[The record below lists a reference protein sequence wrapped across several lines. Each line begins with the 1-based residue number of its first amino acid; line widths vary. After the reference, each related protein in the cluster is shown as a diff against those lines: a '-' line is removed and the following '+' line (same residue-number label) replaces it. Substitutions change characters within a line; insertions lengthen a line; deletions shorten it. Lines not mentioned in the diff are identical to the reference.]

1 MKSIKI
7 PKQRSLWFERIMAF
21 IATVNLGLV
30 LFNLSYVQWRDLYLQ
45 KLPQIVDIYDPI
57 KGIQPHRE
65 TKRYLETLDQLQE
78 QVSQTGL
85 QSAQVKTRLEEISR
99 LSNEMIDT
107 NPFAGANK
115 SGTLEKIKNR
125 MRDRISKE
133 SAKQSFATFWS
144 QPYLTQQGWAKEI
157 NFFNQSIRPLIAT
170 NYYRR
175 ISESGEFVDDFWIID
190 SVFMI
195 LFALEL
201 LGRTFLL
208 KRQRP
213 GLSWFESLLWRWY
226 DLFLLLPFWRE
237 LRILPVLVRLDQAD
251 LLSFYSVRRQ
261 INQGIV
267 ANFAE
272 ELTEIVVVR
281 VINQVQSSIKRGD
294 LIRWVSQQEN
304 VRSYI
309 DINNVN
315 EIEAIAALL
324 LKTIVYQVLPE
335 IQPAIAALLR
345 HNIETVIHQVPLYQ
359 NLQNLPGLG
368 QAQTQ
373 LSEQLA
379 TQITTNLYKIV
390 VSAVEDPVGAKL
402 TSQLVQSFSETLG
415 AQIKEKHLVSEIES
429 LLFDFL
435 EEIKLNYVQRLSQED
450 IDQIIEQTRQLRTQV
465 SVPVVVDK
473 GTALAERGG
482 TRGQGDKQNS

>member
-1 MKSIKI
+1 MKNIKNSE
-7 PKQRSLWFERIMAF
+7 KRNLWFERFMA
-21 IATVNLGLV
+21 ILATVNLSLV
-30 LFNLSYVQWRDLYLQ
+30 LFDLSYVHWRDLYLQ
-45 KLPQIVDIYDPI
+45 KLPQIVHIYDPI
-57 KGIQPHRE
+57 KGIEPHRE
-65 TKRYLETLDQLQE
+65 TKKYLESLDALEE

-85 QSAQVKTRLEEISR
+85 QSPEVKNRLEEITR

-125 MRDRISKE
+125 MRDRIDNE
-133 SAKQSFATFWS
+133 SAKQSFAIFWS
-144 QPYLTQQGWAKEI
+144 QPYLTQKGWLQEI
-157 NFFNQSIRPLIAT
+157 NFFNQRIRPLIAT

-175 ISESGEFVDDFWIID
+175 IGENGEYINNFWIID
-190 SVFMI
+190 SVFVI

-201 LGRTFLL
+201 LGRTFLIR
-208 KRQRP
+208 RQHR
-213 GLSWFESLLWRWY
+213 GLSYLEALLWRWY
-226 DLFLLLPFWRE
+226 DLLLLVPFLRW
-237 LRILPVLVRLDQAD
+237 LRIIPVLVRLDQAK
-251 LLSFYSVRRQ
+251 LLSLYPVRRQ

-281 VINQVQSSIKRGD
+281 VINQVQGSIKRGE
-294 LIRWVSQQEN
+294 LIRWLSQQEN

-315 EIEAIAALL
+315 EIEAIAGLL
-324 LKTIVYQVLPE
+324 VKTVVYQVLPE
-335 IQPAIAALLR
+335 IQPAIVAILR
-345 HNIETVIHQVPLYQ
+345 HNIETVIHQVPIYR
-359 NLQNLPGLG
+359 NLQNLPGVG

-379 TQITTNLYKIV
+379 TQITTNLYKTL

-402 TSQLVQSFSETLG
+402 TTQLVQSFSDALKG
-415 AQIKEKHLVSEIES
+415 QIKEKHLLGEIES
-429 LLFDFL
+429 LLSDFL

-450 IDQIIEQTRQLRTQV
+450 IEQIIEQTRQLRTQASLPAV
-465 SVPVVVDK
+465 LDK
-473 GTALAERGG
+473 STTIPGR
-482 TRGQGDKQNS
+482 